1 MKKPLRVATAGT
13 GYFSQFHY
21 NAWQELR
28 DEGLIELV
36 AICNRTASTGGEFAE
51 RYGIPAVYSDFET
64 MLAEAKP
71 DLVDVITPPVTH
83 PAYVRAG
90 VDGGAAVIC
99 QKPFT
104 PDLEQAESLMRE
116 VEKKKGTVVIHEN
129 FRFQP
134 WYPKLKA
141 LIDEGVIG
149 EPYQVSFWLRPGDGQ
164 GPKAYL
170 SRQPYFQQM
179 ERFLV
184 HETAIHLID
193 TFRFLFGEIRSVY
206 SELVKLNPVIAG
218 EDAGII
224 LFDFE
229 NGRRGLFDGNRLVD
243 HKADNRRLT
252 MGEMSIEGSGG
263 TLRLNGYGEIHLRAH
278 DKNDWTPIQYQWRDR
293 DYAGDCVY
301 LTQKHVVNH
310 LLAGSPV
317 FNTGR
322 EYLTNLRIE
331 EAVYRSSATGSR
343 QNL

>member
-28 DEGLIELV
+28 DEGLIELI
-36 AICNRTASTGGEFAE
+36 AICNRTASTGEEFAV
-51 RYGIPAVYSDFET
+51 RYGIPAVYGDFET
-64 MLAEAKP
+64 MLAEVKP

-83 PAYVRAG
+83 LAYVRAAVDKG
-90 VDGGAAVIC
+90 VAVIC

-104 PDLEQAESLMRE
+104 PNLEQAESLMRE
-116 VEKKKGTVVIHEN
+116 VKKKGTVVIHEN

-134 WYPKLKA
+134 WYPKLKT
-141 LIDEGVIG
+141 LIEEGAIG

-164 GPKAYL
+164 GPEAYL

-218 EDAGII
+218 EDSGII

-263 TLRLNGYGEIHLRAH
+263 SLRLIEVVRTFIDQSHRFRMLTLRLRPKPVDSNRDHQAVLEAIENGDAEAARRLHREH
-278 DKNDWTPIQYQWRDR
+278 RER
-293 DYAGDCVY
+293 
-301 LTQKHVVNH
+301 
-310 LLAGSPV
+310 S
-317 FNTGR
+317 GR
-322 EYLTNLRIE
+322 MLISLVKEHGLSQI
-331 EAVYRSSATGSR
+331 
-343 QNL
+343 